1 MLLDQNAVFSDKQA
15 VKSTAVSTHTVDQ
28 GAAGDARCGLY
39 AVVKVEEAFS
49 GVTELT
55 AALETSS
62 NEDFSSSKVLASVT
76 VQASALVKDAVLL
89 KTPVPAGALRYMRV
103 KYTVSGSG
111 STGTISAFLTD
122 MVDL

>member
-15 VKSTAVSTHTVDQ
+15 VKSSTVSTHTVDQ

-39 AVVKVEEAFS
+39 AVIKVDEAFA

-55 AALETSS
+55 AALETSNS
-62 NEDFSSSKVLASVT
+62 EEFSSSKVLASIT
-76 VQASALVKDAVLL
+76 SAAAGLVQNAVLL

-103 KYTVSGSG
+103 KYTVNGSG
-111 STGTISAFLTD
+111 SAGTVSAFLTD